1 MGEVK
6 CFSVEEIKIFYL
18 VIMIGFF
25 IKIENFLVRYVINNV
40 FKFNKVFLIVM
51 YFIKDNVLVNL
62 CWSFFCIIYEVG
74 VEEIFLG
81 MFLKMFNIESAVL
94 KSLEDFK

>member
-6 CFSVEEIKIFYL
+6 CFSIEEIKIFYL
-18 VIMIGFF
+18 VVMIGFF

-51 YFIKDNVLVNL
+51 YFIKDNALVNL
-62 CWSFFCIIYEVG
+62 C
-74 VEEIFLG
+74 
-81 MFLKMFNIESAVL
+81 
-94 KSLEDFK
+94 

>member
-6 CFSVEEIKIFYL
+6 CFSIEEIKIFYL
-18 VIMIGFF
+18 VVMIGSF

-51 YFIKDNVLVNL
+51 YFIKDNALVNL
-62 CWSFFCIIYEVG
+62 C
-74 VEEIFLG
+74 
-81 MFLKMFNIESAVL
+81 
-94 KSLEDFK
+94 